1 MTPLNLEVGMSA
13 SASSGA
19 NAGAGDFIIDGGGGS
34 KTLWPWIILAGA
46 GLVIFFVWFR
56 RK

>member
-19 NAGAGDFIIDGGGGS
+19 NAGAGDFIVDGGGGT
-34 KTLWPWIILAGA
+34 KTIVPWLVLGA
-46 GLVIFFVWFR
+46 AALVGLYLFFR
-56 RK
+56 SR